1 MSPSDR
7 LHGLDVV
14 VGQVEQLHGRE
25 GDAADVL
32 QYGRVMIVFWISEDL
47 LTLKS
52 FTFHVVILL
61 HSMGISY
68 FPQSL
73 LPG

>member
-14 VGQVEQLHGRE
+14 VGQVEQLHGGE

-32 QYGRVMIVFWISEDL
+32 QYGRV
-47 LTLKS
+47 
-52 FTFHVVILL
+52 VIP
-61 HSMGISY
+61 
-68 FPQSL
+68 F
-73 LPG
+73 